1 MSTSDILNLVVAI
14 ARAMDIDPEELAALF
29 NDREINQ
36 AFYDQ
41 LATYQRA
48 LDDQPAPHCR
58 ATGGKEN
65 DGL

>member
-1 MSTSDILNLVVAI
+1 MSTNDILNLVVAI

-48 LDDQPAPHCR
+48 LDD
-58 ATGGKEN
+58 
-65 DGL
+65 